1 MGKNCSSKI
10 RALLKKRKSKK
21 FNISVTK
28 KDMEKI
34 PIFHKNQII
43 FFFVG
48 VNGLNCFEKFDYV
61 LISSI

>member
-10 RALLKKRKSKK
+10 RALLKKRKSNK

-34 PIFHKNQII
+34 PIFSQKSEN